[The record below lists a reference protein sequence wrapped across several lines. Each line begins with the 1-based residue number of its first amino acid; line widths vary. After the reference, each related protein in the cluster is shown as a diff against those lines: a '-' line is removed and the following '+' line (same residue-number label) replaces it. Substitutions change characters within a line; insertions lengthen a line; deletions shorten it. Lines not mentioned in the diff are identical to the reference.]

1 MASRSAARRPGLAAC
16 LVLGLAA
23 ALAARTAG
31 CFLPAA
37 RMPHPTGTAA
47 ATAVLA
53 GAAAPALAEG
63 AEKAAEGAA
72 AAAEKAPEGFLNFGK
87 VPLGGGFELNLDIPE
102 TGIVNIAVLIAG
114 LLYLLGPLL
123 SESMA
128 TREKEIQ
135 GDIDDAIAKFNEATS
150 RLAEAEKAQA
160 QANEVIA
167 EINASIDKDKKEFE
181 ASLKANMESTLS
193 RQEAASKQ
201 ALKEMEDSAASRI
214 ESYIN
219 TQAIERGMLE
229 LKAMEDSKKDKY
241 MAMAIEEL

>member
-1 MASRSAARRPGLAAC
+1 
-16 LVLGLAA
+16 
-23 ALAARTAG
+23 
-31 CFLPAA
+31 
-37 RMPHPTGTAA
+37 
-47 ATAVLA
+47 
-53 GAAAPALAEG
+53 
-63 AEKAAEGAA
+63 
-72 AAAEKAPEGFLNFGK
+72 APEGFLNFGK

-167 EINASIDKDKKEFE
+167 EINASIDKDKAEFE
-181 ASLKANMESTLS
+181 ASLKANMENTLA
-193 RQEAASKQ
+193 RQEAAAKQ
-201 ALKEMEDSAASRI
+201 AIKDMEDGAASRI
-214 ESYIN
+214 ESYIS
-219 TQAIERGMLE
+219 TTAIERGMKE
-229 LKAMEDSKKDKY
+229 LKALDASKKDKY
-241 MAMAIEEL
+241 MDMAIDEL

>member
-1 MASRSAARRPGLAAC
+1 MAPRTAARRPGLAAS
-16 LVLGLAA
+16 LLLGLAA
-23 ALAARTAG
+23 ALAVRTAG
-31 CFLPAA
+31 CFLPAP
-37 RMPHPTGTAA
+37 RLPHPTGTAA
-47 ATAVLA
+47 AAGELTAA
-53 GAAAPALAEG
+53 AAAPALANEG
-63 AEKAAEGAA
+63 AET
-72 AAAEKAPEGFLNFGK
+72 APEGFLNFGK

-167 EINASIDKDKKEFE
+167 EINASIDKDRRR
-181 ASLKANMESTLS
+181 ALDADGVVSSSNVST
-193 RQEAASKQ
+193 
-201 ALKEMEDSAASRI
+201 
-214 ESYIN
+214 
-219 TQAIERGMLE
+219 TAIERGMKE

>member
-1 MASRSAARRPGLAAC
+1 MAPRSAARRPALAAC
-16 LVLGLAA
+16 LALGLAA
-23 ALAARTAG
+23 ALAARAAG
-31 CFLPAA
+31 CFLPAHRA
-37 RMPHPTGTAA
+37 PPRPAGAA
-47 ATAVLA
+47 ALSAAVLS
-53 GAAAPALAEG
+53 GAAAPALANEG
-63 AEKAAEGAA
+63 AE
-72 AAAEKAPEGFLNFGK
+72 APEGFLNFGK

-167 EINASIDKDKKEFE
+167 EINASIDKDKAEFE
-181 ASLKANMESTLS
+181 ATLKANMESTLA
-193 RQEAASKQ
+193 RQEAAAKQ
-201 ALKEMEDSAASRI
+201 AIKDMEDGAASRI
-214 ESYIN
+214 ESYIS
-219 TQAIERGMLE
+219 TTAIERGMKE
-229 LKAMEDSKKDKY
+229 LKALDASKKDKY
-241 MAMAIEEL
+241 MEMAIDEL